1 MSVQSLFD
9 AVGLAPSLPGAKCRG
24 RHSLFDDAA
33 TGEHPDVV
41 VRRHAEAIVLC
52 ARCPALD
59 RCVDWYESL
68 PRSQRPF
75 GVVAGIVNRP
85 KAVGRPRKSA

>member
-33 TGEHPDVV
+33 TGEDVPSSV
-41 VRRHAEAIVLC
+41 ELRWRSGEHQA
-52 ARCPALD
+52 ALT
-59 RCVDWYESL
+59 
-68 PRSQRPF
+68 
-75 GVVAGIVNRP
+75 
-85 KAVGRPRKSA
+85 